1 MNNRFKNSSV
11 TKVAKKDIENKQDN
25 NFSLTEVRQ
34 IQQISETVINNQ
46 VNEMLGA
53 LNDDEINIA
62 REVAN
67 GELSSVI
74 LSKYKINSNQL
85 SKIKQKPSFLQE
97 VTKIQFTETFSNDNV
112 RLQAQNNVMGKL
124 MQSIGNIDFTL
135 ISPSDQIKL
144 FTALSANISKDTK
157 KENESKKVDITLIM
171 KEIGISESLKQDK
184 NGMKYI
190 ESQYPVINNETGEI
204 ESYQS

>member
-1 MNNRFKNSSV
+1 MSNRFKNSSV
-11 TKVAKKDIENKQDN
+11 TKVAKKDIEKKQDN

-34 IQQISETVINNQ
+34 IQQISETIISNQ

-53 LNDDEINIA
+53 LTDSEIEIA
-62 REVAN
+62 RDVAN
-67 GELSSVI
+67 GELNSDI
-74 LSKYKINSNQL
+74 LIKYGISTNQL
-85 SKIKQKPSFLQE
+85 TKIKQKPSFLQE
-97 VTKIQFTETFSNDNV
+97 VTKIQFSETFSNDNV

-124 MQSIGNIDFTL
+124 MQSIGNIDFSE

-157 KENESKKVDITLIM
+157 KENENKKVDITLIM

-190 ESQYPVINNETGEI
+190 ETQYPVINNETGEI
-204 ESYQS
+204 ESYDK

>member
-1 MNNRFKNSSV
+1 MSNRFKNSSV
-11 TKVAKKDIENKQDN
+11 TKVAKKDIEKKQDN

-34 IQQISETVINNQ
+34 IQQISETIISNQ

-53 LNDDEINIA
+53 LTDSEIEIA
-62 REVAN
+62 RDVAN
-67 GELSSVI
+67 GELNSDI
-74 LSKYKINSNQL
+74 LSKHKISTNQL
-85 SKIKQKPSFLQE
+85 TKIKQKPSFLQE
-97 VTKIQFTETFSNDNV
+97 VTKIQFSETFSNDNV

-124 MQSIGNIDFTL
+124 MQSIGNINFSE
-135 ISPSDQIKL
+135 ISPSEQIKL

-157 KENESKKVDITLIM
+157 KENENKKVDITLIM

-190 ESQYPVINNETGEI
+190 ATQYPVINNETGEI
-204 ESYQS
+204 ESYDK

>member
-1 MNNRFKNSSV
+1 MSNRFKNSSV

-67 GELSSVI
+67 GELNSII
-74 LSKYKINSNQL
+74 LDKYKISSNQL

-190 ESQYPVINNETGEI
+190 ESKYPVINNETGEI

>member
-1 MNNRFKNSSV
+1 MSNRFKNSSV

-53 LNDDEINIA
+53 LNDVEIEIA
-62 REVAN
+62 RDVAN
-67 GELSSVI
+67 GELNSVI
-74 LSKYKINSNQL
+74 LDKHKISSNQL

-124 MQSIGNIDFTL
+124 MQSIGNIDFSE
-135 ISPSDQIKL
+135 ISPSEQIKL

-190 ESQYPVINNETGEI
+190 ESKYPVINNETGEI